1 MTIEW
6 PETGGIPVYLV
17 GGAVRDRLLGRT
29 PREYDFAFEADE
41 ATFLQ
46 RNPEARKV
54 GRSISVI
61 LLRGQEFMPLE
72 GTPEADMKR
81 RDLTINAL
89 AEDRNGTLYGHPDAL
104 SDLRGGI
111 LRPASPTSF
120 HDEPVRV
127 FRVARMACELPEFFV
142 HPEAISQMRAVSD
155 SGLPESIP
163 AERVEREFMK
173 ALASPKP
180 SRWLSVLSEGGC
192 LSPWFQ
198 ELEQAAGIPAGP
210 AAYHSGSVLEHL
222 MNVMDGLAG
231 DPLCVWM
238 GLCHDLGKLSTDT
251 ALLPHHYGHEQRGV
265 GPAERMARR
274 LAMPSRYV
282 SAGML
287 ASRLHMKAGIYE
299 TLRAGTR
306 CDLLMQVHDAGL
318 DNPFWALTEADS
330 GRTLRPMVQ
339 EDLKVLLGVS
349 LPDEWRNLGRESGRR
364 LRAMRCQALAAH
376 MAKRKQ
382 EQRDG

>member
-1 MTIEW
+1 MW

-54 GRSISVI
+54 GRSVSVL

-72 GTPEADMKR
+72 GTLEADMRR
-81 RDLTINAL
+81 RDLTINAF
-89 AEDRNGTLYGHPDAL
+89 AEDRDGKLYGHPDAL
-104 SDLRGGI
+104 ADLRAGV
-111 LRPASPTSF
+111 LRPASLTSF
-120 HDEPVRV
+120 CDEPVRV
-127 FRVARMACELPEFFV
+127 FRVARMACELPAFSV
-142 HPEAISQMRAVSD
+142 HPEAVSQMRSVAAA
-155 SGLPESIP
+155 GLLESIP

-173 ALASPKP
+173 ALASPRP
-180 SRWLSVLSEGGC
+180 SRWLSVLAEGGC

-198 ELEQAAGIPAGP
+198 ELAQAGDIPAGP
-210 AAYHSGSVLEHL
+210 APYHSGSVLEHL
-222 MNVMDGLAG
+222 MDVMDASAG
-231 DPLCVWM
+231 DPLRVWM
-238 GLCHDLGKLSTDT
+238 ALCHDLGKLFTDS
-251 ALLPHHYGHEQRGV
+251 AKLPHHYGHEQRGV
-265 GPAERMARR
+265 EPAGQMALR

-287 ASRLHMKAGIYE
+287 ASQLHMKAGIYE

-306 CDLLMQVHDAGL
+306 CDLLMQVHNAGL
-318 DNPFWALTEADS
+318 DSPFWALAEADS
-330 GRTLRPMVQ
+330 GRTLRPMVR

-349 LPDEWRNLGRESGRR
+349 LPEEWRNLGRESGQR

-382 EQRDG
+382 EQRNG